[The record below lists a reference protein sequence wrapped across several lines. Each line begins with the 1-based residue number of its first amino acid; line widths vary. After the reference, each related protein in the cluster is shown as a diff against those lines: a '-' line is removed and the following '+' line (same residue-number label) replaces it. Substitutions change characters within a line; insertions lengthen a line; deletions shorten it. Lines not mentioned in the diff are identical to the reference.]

1 MPSSKSHASV
11 YMRGLYDG
19 LKEGMSSE
27 MTPTKHKLALEG
39 MSTICKKIFEY
50 VPQQEA
56 WSASKIL
63 TAMSRSSSTR
73 PPMNATEG
81 CLNSLKESGLVKETE
96 RGLFQQVVPRTAVQ
110 IAVPKLNQ
118 DALADEK
125 PSGIGD
131 IHATV
136 PVDRDAVVAALEF
149 EPCTPAESFGGIA
162 TALRLKGQSLIRL
175 ADEIESAALAFEQ
188 QIEDGE
194 KRLARFNQL
203 KALLTEA

>member
-1 MPSSKSHASV
+1 
-11 YMRGLYDG
+11 MRGLYDG

-39 MSTICKKIFEY
+39 MSTICKKIFEF

-56 WSASKIL
+56 WTASKIL
-63 TAMSRSSSTR
+63 TSMSRTSSTR
-73 PPMNATEG
+73 PDMKALEG
-81 CLNSLKESGLVKETE
+81 CLNSLKEAGLVKEVE
-96 RGLFQQVVPRTAVQ
+96 RGLFQRIVPRASVPL
-110 IAVPKLNQ
+110 AVPKLNS
-118 DALADEK
+118 DALVEEK

-136 PVDRDAVVAALEF
+136 PVDRDAVVAALEL
-149 EPCTPAESFGGIA
+149 EPSTPADSFGGIA

-175 ADEIESAALAFEQ
+175 ADEIESAALVFEQ
-188 QIEDGE
+188 QIEDSE